1 MKIAK
6 NRRRG
11 YDLLMAATRKTLRAP
26 AQAVT
31 AGELL
36 EKFPGARAVTFTEGA
51 WVFRENSRATSCYLI
66 TQGRVRIIKKSDD
79 GEDIPLALVKPG
91 EFLGEMAMLSGKKRS
106 ASAQA
111 VTPVAAIVIEH
122 DQFVALL
129 KKQNPFAIRLSHQ
142 LASLLA
148 TRCHHLLRLIAHQPD
163 VVPLDVKIPGPVD
176 VRAVLSRVH
185 MLWAV

>member
-1 MKIAK
+1 
-6 NRRRG
+6 
-11 YDLLMAATRKTLRAP
+11 MAASRKVRKTRTP
-26 AQAVT
+26 SCAVS

-36 EKFPGARAVTFTEGA
+36 RELPGARAITFKADTYI
-51 WVFRENSRATSCYLI
+51 FRENSRAADCYFI
-66 TQGRVRIIKKSDD
+66 TQGRVRIIKKSDID
-79 GEDIPLALVKPG
+79 EDIPLALVKPG

-106 ASAQA
+106 ASALV
-111 VTPVAAIVIEH
+111 VTPVKAIVIEH
-122 DQFVALL
+122 DQFVELL
-129 KKQNPFAIRLSHQ
+129 KAQHPFAIRLSHQ

-185 MLWAV
+185 TLWAV